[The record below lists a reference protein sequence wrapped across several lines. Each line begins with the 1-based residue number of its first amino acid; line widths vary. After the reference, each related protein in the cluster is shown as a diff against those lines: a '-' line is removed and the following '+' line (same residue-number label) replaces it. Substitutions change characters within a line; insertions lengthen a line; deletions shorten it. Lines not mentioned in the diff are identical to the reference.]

1 MIAIYAR
8 QSVERENS
16 VSIETQIDFCK
27 AMLKPNERNETVRI
41 YADEGA
47 SGGNTDRKD
56 FIEMMTQIRQGKIH
70 KVITYK
76 LDRISRSLSDFVGSC
91 RHFGNIK

>member
-27 AMLKPNERNETVRI
+27 AMLKPNERNEAWR
-41 YADEGA
+41 
-47 SGGNTDRKD
+47 N
-56 FIEMMTQIRQGKIH
+56 RQK
-70 KVITYK
+70 
-76 LDRISRSLSDFVGSC
+76 C
-91 RHFGNIK
+91 RVPSIQWI